1 MKGVSTAVEREAGL
15 REGLGDLADN
25 IVEVVYCDSQFDKA
39 YQLTNELMEKYPDL
53 EMIAGMNEYS
63 SVGAARAV
71 RDADAQGRIRV
82 VGVDSSQEAVE
93 LMDQGVFQGIVV
105 HKAFRMGY
113 MGIKETVR
121 MLEGEK
127 VESNQDSG
135 CELVTQE
142 NMYDREIEKL
152 LFPFANLKDE

>member
-1 MKGVSTAVEREAGL
+1 
-15 REGLGDLADN
+15 
-25 IVEVVYCDSQFDKA
+25 
-39 YQLTNELMEKYPDL
+39 ME
-53 EMIAGMNEYS
+53 
-63 SVGAARAV
+63 
-71 RDADAQGRIRV
+71 QGI
-82 VGVDSSQEAVE
+82 
-93 LMDQGVFQGIVV
+93 FQGIVV
-105 HKAFRMGY
+105 QKAFRMGY

-152 LFPFANLKDE
+152 LFPFANLKEED